1 VDVRALTAATLEHET
16 RALVTRVARVKPFA
30 VQETMVPAAGLA
42 SPAQIAIERMLI
54 SSRRALLAEAARL
67 VAWLRGPGRAAT
79 PAEMQRRFVVLRLR
93 FTDLV
98 SDWDTFGDAITQ
110 RSETES
116 GVWLSGLDVAAAD
129 ALALHARLYEPP
141 PLICYLDRGP
151 GGAIRRARTR
161 LPGGRDNPVALV
173 RIPRERMVGHGIAS
187 SLFHECGHQV
197 AALLDLVPSLQ
208 TELRTRAGAVG
219 PTAAAWA
226 RWVSEIVADLFAIS
240 CVGVSSTL
248 GLISVV
254 SLPPRFVFRIDLGDP
269 HPAPW
274 LRVLLSAALGD
285 ALHPDP
291 QWRRIAAVW
300 RALYPTDRLPEAQR
314 RTLEAMAAAIPAVVG
329 VLLAHRS
336 PALRGASLGATLRRD
351 ALAPARLREQAVRW
365 GRDPG
370 PAFRASPSLALAV
383 IGQARGDGRLSP
395 EAESRML
402 ARLLT
407 HWALRST
414 LDASAQAATR
424 AAVRPVRTRRAANG
438 AVAAA

>member
-1 VDVRALTAATLEHET
+1 VDVQALTAASLEQET
-16 RALVTRVARVKPFA
+16 RALITRIARVKPFA

-42 SPAQIAIERMLI
+42 APAQIAIERMLI
-54 SSRRALLAEAARL
+54 TSRRALLGEATRL
-67 VAWLRGPGRAAT
+67 VAWLRGPGRAAS
-79 PAEMQRRFVVLRLR
+79 PAEMQRRFVILRLR

-116 GVWLSGLDVAAAD
+116 GIWLSGLDVAAAD
-129 ALALHARLYEPP
+129 ALALRADLIVAP
-141 PLICYLDRGP
+141 PLICYLDRGA

-161 LPGGRDNPVALV
+161 LPGGRDNPVAIV

-187 SLFHECGHQV
+187 SLFHEVGHQV

-208 TELRTRAGAVG
+208 TEMQTNAGAIG
-219 PTAAAWA
+219 PTAPTWT

-248 GLISVV
+248 GLVSVV

-285 ALHPDP
+285 AFYPDP
-291 QWRRIAAVW
+291 QWRRIAATW
-300 RALYPTDRLPEAQR
+300 RASYPTDRLPADQR
-314 RTLEAMAAAIPAVVG
+314 RVLDGMVASIPAVVR
-329 VLLAHRS
+329 VLLGHRS
-336 PALRGASLGATLRRD
+336 PALRGATLGTTLRRE
-351 ALAPARLREQAVRW
+351 ALVPTRLREHAVRW
-365 GRDPG
+365 GRDPA

-383 IGQARGDGRLSP
+383 IGQARADARLTP

-414 LDASAQAATR
+414 LEASAAGASIQPH
-424 AAVRPVRTRRAANG
+424 RPRRAAL
-438 AVAAA
+438 AAA